1 MYTQNVSYRTIS
13 RLFDRDIKPNIV
25 KRRTRLSV
33 VTILLLLL
41 STTTQCI
48 SETTKSIPETTKNI
62 SEMKSSISQQFSAT
76 TPCYDTSS
84 GEISTKGHF
93 NYIVSI
99 ADVHGDADAL
109 LRSLWISQNYIA
121 TNTSGKEISFQDFKE
136 VIAKETDRAQADSLH
151 NPFFGCSDV
160 LLVQLGDIADRGPDV
175 IKSMRVLKAASRA
188 LQWNLVCLLGN
199 HEMFLI
205 LGDDSYVNSNEDG
218 YARFGQQRNSAFMA
232 GGEVFKTDYE
242 KFLLM
247 VAVRG
252 ESAGSRTL
260 FVHAGLHPHLLHLD
274 AFKSVA
280 SANELTRNLI
290 PIQPRHPAFIDDWSP
305 LWTRIL
311 ARPDSVDICDVF
323 LPKALKHFDVDRIIV
338 GHTPQP
344 NFTAGTRCGGRI
356 ILSDVATSR
365 WMRGEHSADL
375 RAFAIVQTL
384 SNDGAD
390 VAKIDE
396 LSWSSQGRSHGGLR
410 TTSIYPEAPL

>member
-1 MYTQNVSYRTIS
+1 MYTQNLSYRITS
-13 RLFDRDIKPNIV
+13 RKI
-25 KRRTRLSV
+25 RRTSLTV
-33 VTILLLLL
+33 VVLLFLLL
-41 STTTQCI
+41 STTT
-48 SETTKSIPETTKNI
+48 KGIPETTKGIPETTKGI
-62 SEMKSSISQQFSAT
+62 SETKSSISHQFIAT
-76 TPCYDTSS
+76 NPCYDISS
-84 GEISTKGHF
+84 GEISTKGRF

-121 TNTSGKEISFQDFKE
+121 NSTSGKEISFQDFKE
-136 VIAKETDRAQADSLH
+136 VITKETDPTQAVSIHD
-151 NPFFGCSDV
+151 PFFGCSDV

-175 IKSMRVLKAASRA
+175 LKSMLVLKAASRS
-188 LQWNLVCLLGN
+188 LRWNLVSLLGN

-205 LGDDSYVNSNEDG
+205 SGDDSYVSSTEDG
-218 YARFGQQRNSAFMA
+218 YARFGQHRKSAFMV
-232 GGEVFKTDYE
+232 GGEVFKTEYE

-280 SANELTRNLI
+280 SSNELTRKLI
-290 PIQPRHPAFIDDWSP
+290 PSQPSHPAFAADWSP
-305 LWTRIL
+305 LWTRVL
-311 ARPDSVDICDVF
+311 AKPDSVDICDVF

-344 NFTAGTRCGGRI
+344 NFTTGTRCGGRI

-365 WMRGEHSADL
+365 WMRGEHLADL

-384 SNDGAD
+384 SNEGVD

-396 LSWSSQGRSHGGLR
+396 LSWSPPDLFRGGLR
-410 TTSIYPEAPL
+410 TTLIYPEALP